1 MVVFRVLCGEYM
13 ETMWDC
19 LRVNDWKCVPFFMA
33 TMIIGN
39 LVVCSL
45 LALVLAASDVVLC
58 SETHLH

>member
-39 LVVCSL
+39 LVVCYSL
-45 LALVLAASDVVLC
+45 LTSCRVAFG
-58 SETHLH
+58 